1 MVQSEFPEIT
11 TFGTL
16 VRFALELERVAA
28 AVDEELAADPS
39 CAAGSEVFRA
49 LAESH
54 RSRVALLEETRR
66 EKLNEAVLE
75 PISDIRGSDYVFDTD
90 VPKGAGLK
98 ASAAFAAGAEESSAR
113 FYADTARIAK
123 SILHGAVRIFERMAK
138 ENLSNKAKLEGL

>member
-16 VRFALELERVAA
+16 MRFALELERVAA
-28 AVDEELAADPS
+28 LVNEELASDAS
-39 CAAGSEVFRA
+39 CAASAETFRA
-49 LAESH
+49 LAENH

-75 PISDIRGSDYVFDTD
+75 PITDIRGADYVVGTD
-90 VPKGAGLK
+90 VPKGAGVR
-98 ASAAFAAGAEESSAR
+98 ASAESAAAIEGTSAR
-113 FYADTARIAK
+113 FYTDTARIAK

-138 ENLSNKAKLEGL
+138 ENLSNKGKLDAL

>member
-28 AVDEELAADPS
+28 VIYEELASDPS
-39 CAAGSEVFRA
+39 CAAGAEKFKA
-49 LAESH
+49 LAENH
-54 RSRVALLEETRR
+54 RSRVSLLEETRR

-75 PISDIRGSDYVFDTD
+75 PISDISKDQYAIATD

-98 ASAAFAAGAEESSAR
+98 ASSDFAAKVEETSAR
-113 FYADTARIAK
+113 FYGDTAKTAK
-123 SILHGAVRIFERMAK
+123 NILHGAVRIFERMAK
-138 ENLSNKAKLEGL
+138 ENLSNKAKLGQL

>member
-1 MVQSEFPEIT
+1 MVQGEFPEIG

-16 VRFALELERVAA
+16 VRFALELERVASL
-28 AVDEELAADPS
+28 VYEELASDPS
-39 CAAGSEVFRA
+39 CAAGAETFRA

-75 PISDIRGSDYVFDTD
+75 PISEIRGADYAVDTN
-90 VPKGAGLK
+90 VPKGAGVRGAAEY
-98 ASAAFAAGAEESSAR
+98 ASRMEETSAR
-113 FYADTARIAK
+113 FYTDTARIAK

-138 ENLSNKAKLEGL
+138 ENLSNKAKLGSL

>member
-28 AVDEELAADPS
+28 LVDEELASDPS
-39 CAAGSEVFRA
+39 CSAGAETFRA
-49 LAESH
+49 LAEKH
-54 RSRVALLEETRR
+54 RARIALLEETRR

-75 PISDIRGSDYVFDTD
+75 PISDIKGADYVIDTA
-90 VPKGAGLK
+90 VPKGAGVK
-98 ASAAFAAGAEESSAR
+98 GAAAFAAKAEDASAR
-113 FYADTARIAK
+113 FYNDSARIAK

-138 ENLSNKAKLEGL
+138 ENLANETQLRSL